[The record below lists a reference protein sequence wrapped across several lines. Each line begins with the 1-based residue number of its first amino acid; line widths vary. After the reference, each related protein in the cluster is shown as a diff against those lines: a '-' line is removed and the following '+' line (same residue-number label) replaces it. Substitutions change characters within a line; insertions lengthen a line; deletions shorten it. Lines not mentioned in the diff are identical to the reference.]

1 MAAVA
6 RGGVLAAVNAHFL
19 LLIPAGITAEWPKTW
34 ELLSDHGS
42 GTFVAPPDSNPAA
55 EFLSEGI

>member
-19 LLIPAGITAEWPKTW
+19 LLIPAGLAAEGPKTW

-42 GTFVAPPDSNPAA
+42 GTFVAPPDPNPAA
-55 EFLSEGI
+55 ESFSESI